1 MKTSMFAALLL
12 ASTFIAGGAAAQ
24 PAPFNATG
32 VTMGH
37 WHIISNNVDAN
48 KKLFL
53 AMGAKMFDVG
63 GNPLMMF
70 PGVYI
75 NLNLGQEKGEGGTV
89 GSVVNHVGF
98 IVNNVQEQ
106 VAKWKA
112 AGVMVL
118 PGKSTGG
125 LATDRGYATGLG
137 PASLVLDDFDG
148 LEVVIEGARAGVGVT
163 V

>member
-106 VAKWKA
+106 VAK
-112 AGVMVL
+112 
-118 PGKSTGG
+118 
-125 LATDRGYATGLG
+125 
-137 PASLVLDDFDG
+137 
-148 LEVVIEGARAGVGVT
+148 
-163 V
+163 

>member
-1 MKTSMFAALLL
+1 MKTASIRTSVLAALLL
-12 ASTFIAGGAAAQ
+12 ASPLAAGAAAAQ
-24 PAPFNATG
+24 PAPFNEIG

-37 WHIISNNVDAN
+37 WHLISKDVEAN
-48 KKLFL
+48 KKIFL
-53 AMGAKMFDVG
+53 AMSGKLFMPG

-75 NLNLGQEKGEGGTV
+75 NLNLGTEKGDGGTP

-112 AGVMVL
+112 AGVPVL
-118 PGKSTGG
+118 P
-125 LATDRGYATGLG
+125 ATNNRSDHAFVVT
-137 PASLVLDDFDG
+137 PDG
-148 LEVVIEGARAGVGVT
+148 VPIALRAD
-163 V
+163 